1 MFYMIMGLRK
11 DNVFMEVK
19 DEFLRRIDHF
29 KAEEAKNK
37 KSYGLISLLR
47 FAAFILAACLTYLTY
62 KNLSVFMI
70 LGTLISYILFVYLLS
85 IHSRI
90 SYELLRIKNMLE
102 VNEKY
107 LKRIDGTWTSFED
120 CGVDKIDEEKPYL
133 TDLDILGEK
142 SLFQLINTTKTF
154 LGREKLIE
162 LLKNPNKDI
171 NKIKERQEAIRELG
185 EKLDFTQ
192 RIEGEGIINKNTVE
206 NPEQLFDYV
215 ESTKKVFASPIAKII
230 SWVLPVITIV
240 ASILI
245 IYYKLDKY
253 YGYIGLFFT
262 IHLLISGIGYAKMSP
277 VLGPIY
283 KKKNDLESYFNI
295 LKLIEDEEFKSPYLK
310 ELKGKLIFNGKSAN
324 AILKELTTIVEKI
337 EYINNI
343 VGYVV
348 LGIVFFWEYH
358 RLFEFE
364 NWKAKYGKCIRQWLD
379 VIGEFESLASFAV
392 MFHLNSKLTFP
403 ELSEGNLVF
412 SGEEIGHPLIDE
424 KTRVYND
431 VDMTDSIFIITGSN
445 MSGKT
450 TFLRTIGINLAL
462 AYAGAPVC
470 GSTLKC
476 SIVDI
481 YTSMRITDDLNRGMS
496 TFYVELVRMKKM
508 IENIKTKRPMIF
520 LIDEIF
526 RGTNSNDRIVGA
538 KSVLKSLNEKWV
550 FGLISTHDFELCSLE
565 YDDKKRI
572 KNYHF
577 SESYEGNKI
586 KFDYKLKKGRS
597 DTTNAKYL
605 MKMIGIDI
613 IE

>member
-1 MFYMIMGLRK
+1 
-11 DNVFMEVK
+11 MEMK
-19 DEFLRRIDHF
+19 DEFLKRIDHF
-29 KAEEAKNK
+29 KSEEAKNK

-47 FAAFILAACLTYLTY
+47 FAAFILAACFTYLVI
-62 KNLSVFMI
+62 KSLSIFMI
-70 LGTLISYILFVYLLS
+70 FGTVLSYILFIYLLS
-85 IHSRI
+85 IHSKI
-90 SYELLRIKNMLE
+90 SYNLLRIKNMIE

-107 LKRIDGTWTSFED
+107 LKRLDGTWTSFED
-120 CGVDKIDEEKPYL
+120 CGIDKVDEEKPYL

-154 LGREKLIE
+154 FGREKLIAI
-162 LLKNPNKDI
+162 LKNPDKDI
-171 NKIKERQEAIRELG
+171 NKIKERQEAVRELG

-192 RIEGEGIINKNTVE
+192 KIEGEGIINKNTVE
-206 NPEQLFDYV
+206 NPTQLLDYV
-215 ESTKKVFASPIAKII
+215 ENLKRAFSSPIAKII
-230 SWVLPVITIV
+230 SWVVPVITIIT
-240 ASILI
+240 SII
-245 IYYKLDKY
+245 IVYYKLDRY

-262 IHLLISGIGYAKMSP
+262 IHLLINGIGYAKISP

-283 KKKNDLESYFNI
+283 KRKNDLESYFNI
-295 LKLIEDEEFKSPYLK
+295 LKLIENEEFKSSYLK
-310 ELKGKLIFNGKSAN
+310 ELKEKLIFDGKSAN
-324 AILKELTTIVEKI
+324 TILKELTSIVERI
-337 EYINNI
+337 EYTSNI
-343 VGYVV
+343 IGYVILSV
-348 LGIVFFWEYH
+348 IFFWDYH

-364 NWKAKYGKCIRQWLD
+364 NWKSKYGKYIREWLD
-379 VIGEFESLASFAV
+379 VIGEFESLSSLSAV
-392 MFHLNSKLTFP
+392 FHLNSKLTFP
-403 ELSEGNLVF
+403 EFSKEQLVF
-412 SGEEIGHPLIDE
+412 SGKEIGHPLIDE
-424 KTRVYND
+424 KTRIYND

-450 TFLRTIGINLAL
+450 TFLRTVGINLVL

-470 GSTLKC
+470 GKKLTC
-476 SIVDI
+476 SVVDI

-496 TFYVELVRMKKM
+496 TFYVELIRMKKM
-508 IENIKTKRPMIF
+508 IENIKTKHPMIF

-550 FGLISTHDFELCSLE
+550 FGLISTHDFELCNLE
-565 YDDKKRI
+565 YDDKNRI

>member
-1 MFYMIMGLRK
+1 
-11 DNVFMEVK
+11 MEMK
-19 DEFLRRIDHF
+19 DEFLKRIDHF
-29 KAEEAKNK
+29 KSEEAQNK
-37 KSYGLISLLR
+37 KTYGLISLLR
-47 FAAFILAACLTYLTY
+47 FAVFILAVCITYLTY
-62 KNLSVFMI
+62 KNPSIFMI
-70 LGTLISYILFVYLLS
+70 LGTLLSYILFIYLLS
-85 IHSRI
+85 IHSKI
-90 SYELLRIKNMLE
+90 TYKLLRIKNIIE

-107 LKRIDGTWTSFED
+107 LKRLDGTWTSFED
-120 CGVDKIDEEKPYL
+120 CGIDGVDEEKPYL

-154 LGREKLIE
+154 FGRRKLIE
-162 LLKNPNKDI
+162 LLKSPDKGIDRI
-171 NKIKERQEAIRELG
+171 RARQNAVGELG

-192 RIEGEGIINKNTVE
+192 GIEGEGIINKNAIE
-206 NPEQLFDYV
+206 NPTKLIDYV
-215 ESTKKVFASPIAKII
+215 EASNKVFSTSIMKVV
-230 SWVLPVITIV
+230 SWVLPIITIA
-240 ASILI
+240 ASIFI
-245 IYYKLDKY
+245 ISYGSYKY
-253 YGYIGLFFT
+253 YGYIGVFFI
-262 IHLLISGIGYAKMSP
+262 IHLLINGIGYSKISP

-283 KKKNDLESYFNI
+283 KMKNDLQSYFNI
-295 LKLIEDEEFKSPYLK
+295 LKLIKNEEFKSPYLN
-310 ELKGKLIFNGKSAN
+310 ELKKRLIFDGKSAN
-324 AILKELTTIVEKI
+324 AIFKELTTIVEKV
-337 EYINNI
+337 EYTSNL
-343 VGYVV
+343 VGYAV
-348 LGIVFFWEYH
+348 LSGIFFWDYH

-364 NWKAKYGKCIRQWLD
+364 SWKLKYGKCIKECLD
-379 VIGEFESLASFAV
+379 VIGEFESLSSLSV
-392 MFHLNSKLTFP
+392 MFQLNSKLTFP
-403 ELSEGNLVF
+403 EFSEEKLVF
-412 SGEEIGHPLIDE
+412 KGEEIGHPLIDE
-424 KTRVYND
+424 KTRIYND
-431 VDMTDSIFIITGSN
+431 ANMTDSIFIITGSN

-450 TFLRTIGINLAL
+450 TFLRTVGINLVL

-470 GSTLKC
+470 GKKLTC

-550 FGLISTHDFELCSLE
+550 FGLISTHDFELCNLE
-565 YDDKKRI
+565 YDDKNRI

-586 KFDYKLKKGRS
+586 KFDYKLKEGRS

-613 IE
+613 ID

>member
-1 MFYMIMGLRK
+1 
-11 DNVFMEVK
+11 MEMK
-19 DEFLRRIDHF
+19 DEFLKRIDYF
-29 KAEEAKNK
+29 KGEEAKNK
-37 KSYGLISLLR
+37 KNYGLISLLR
-47 FAAFILAACLTYLTY
+47 FAAFILAASLTYLTY
-62 KNLSVFMI
+62 ENLSIFMI
-70 LGTLISYILFVYLLS
+70 FATVLSYVLFVYLLS
-85 IHSRI
+85 IHSKI
-90 SYELLRIKNMLE
+90 TYKLLRIKNMIE

-107 LKRIDGTWTSFED
+107 LKRLDGTWTSFED
-120 CGVDKIDEEKPYL
+120 CGIDNIDEDKPYL

-142 SLFQLINTTKTF
+142 SFFQLINTTKTF
-154 LGREKLIE
+154 LGREKLIT

-171 NKIKERQEAIRELG
+171 DKIKERQEAVKELG
-185 EKLDFTQ
+185 QKLDFTQ
-192 RIEGEGIINKNTVE
+192 KIEGEGIINKNTVE
-206 NPEQLFDYV
+206 NTKKLLDYV
-215 ESTKKVFASPIAKII
+215 ENFKKVFSSPIVKII
-230 SWVLPVITIV
+230 SWVLPVITII
-240 ASILI
+240 ASIFI
-245 IYYKLDKY
+245 IYYKLDRY

-262 IHLLISGIGYAKMSP
+262 IQLIITGIGYAKISP

-283 KKKNDLESYFNI
+283 KRKNDLQSYFNI
-295 LKLIEDEEFKSPYLK
+295 LKLIEDEEFESPYLK
-310 ELKGKLIFNGKSAN
+310 KLKEKLEFNGKSAD
-324 AILKELTTIVEKI
+324 AIVKELTSIVEKV
-337 EYINNI
+337 EYTSNI
-343 VGYVV
+343 VGFIV
-348 LGIVFFWEYH
+348 LGILFFWDYH

-364 NWKAKYGKCIRQWLD
+364 NWKFKYGKCIREWLD
-379 VIGEFESLASFAV
+379 VIGEFESLSSLSV
-392 MFHLNSKLTFP
+392 IFHLNSKLAFP
-403 ELSEGNLVF
+403 EFSNDQLVF
-412 SGEEIGHPLIDE
+412 SGKQVGHPLIDE

-450 TFLRTIGINLAL
+450 TFLRTVGINLVL

-470 GSTLKC
+470 AEKFKC
-476 SIVDI
+476 SVVDI

-550 FGLISTHDFELCSLE
+550 FGLISTHDFELCNLE
-565 YDDKKRI
+565 YDDKNRI

-613 IE
+613 VE

>member
-1 MFYMIMGLRK
+1 
-11 DNVFMEVK
+11 MEMK
-19 DEFLRRIDHF
+19 DEFLKRIDYF
-29 KAEEAKNK
+29 KSEEVKNK
-37 KSYGLISLLR
+37 KNYGLISLLR
-47 FAAFILAACLTYLTY
+47 FATFILAACLTYLTY
-62 KNLSVFMI
+62 ENLSIFMI
-70 LGTLISYILFVYLLS
+70 FATVLSYILFVYLLS
-85 IHSRI
+85 IHSKI
-90 SYELLRIKNMLE
+90 TYKLLRIKNMIE

-107 LKRIDGTWTSFED
+107 LKRLDGTWISFED
-120 CGVDKIDEEKPYL
+120 CGIDNIDEEKPYL

-154 LGREKLIE
+154 LGREKLIA

-171 NKIKERQEAIRELG
+171 DKIKDRQEAVKELG
-185 EKLDFTQ
+185 QKLDFTQ
-192 RIEGEGIINKNTVE
+192 KIEGEGVENKNTVE
-206 NPEQLFDYV
+206 NTKKLLEYV
-215 ESTKKVFASPIAKII
+215 ENFKKVFSSPIVKII
-230 SWVLPVITIV
+230 SWVLPAITIIT
-240 ASILI
+240 SIVI

-262 IHLLISGIGYAKMSP
+262 IQLLITGIGYAKTSP

-283 KKKNDLESYFNI
+283 KRKNDLQAYFNI
-295 LKLIEDEEFKSPYLK
+295 LKLIEDEEFKSPYLN
-310 ELKGKLIFNGKSAN
+310 ELKEKLTFNGKSAD
-324 AILKELTTIVEKI
+324 AIVKELTAIVEKV
-337 EYINNI
+337 EYTSNI
-343 VGYVV
+343 VGFIV
-348 LGIVFFWEYH
+348 LGILFFWDYH

-364 NWKAKYGKCIRQWLD
+364 NWKFKYGKCIREWLD
-379 VIGEFESLASFAV
+379 VIGEFESLSSLSV
-392 MFHLNSKLTFP
+392 IFHLNSKLTFP
-403 ELSEGNLVF
+403 EFSEDQLVF
-412 SGEEIGHPLIDE
+412 SGKEVGHPLIDE

-450 TFLRTIGINLAL
+450 TFLRTVGINLVL

-470 GSTLKC
+470 GAKLKC
-476 SIVDI
+476 SVVDI

-508 IENIKTKRPMIF
+508 IENINTKRPMIF

-565 YDDKKRI
+565 YDDKNRI

-605 MKMIGIDI
+605 MKMIGINI
-613 IE
+613 VE